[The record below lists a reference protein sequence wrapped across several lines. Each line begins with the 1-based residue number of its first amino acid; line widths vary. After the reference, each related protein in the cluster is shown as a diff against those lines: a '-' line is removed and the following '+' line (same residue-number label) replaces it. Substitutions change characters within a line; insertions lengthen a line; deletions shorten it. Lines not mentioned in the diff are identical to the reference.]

1 MVGPAGATNG
11 PQYDRAMRAP
21 PPWPPE
27 PPLPLPPGRTVHV
40 PDRGEMFIRDSD
52 PAGTTERPVVMLLH
66 GWIATADLNW
76 CGAYDDLA
84 GAGYR
89 VLAIDHRGHGRGLL
103 PLERFSLAACAGDAA
118 GVLRTLGLTPATVV
132 GYSMGGAVAQLLARD
147 HPDVI
152 GGLVLSATA
161 QHWKDPET
169 RRVWRAMG
177 AFGLSLSVAPRATW
191 RSGLHR
197 VGMPDSPATAWL
209 QSELMRHSAR
219 DIADAGRELG
229 RFDSRPWAASIR
241 APTAVVLTTRDGA
254 VRPSKQRELAAAF
267 NATVFEAPIRHLEI
281 VTQAREYNP
290 VLLEAIAS
298 VTPERGMKAA

>member
-1 MVGPAGATNG
+1 
-11 PQYDRAMRAP
+11 
-21 PPWPPE
+21 
-27 PPLPLPPGRTVHV
+27 
-40 PDRGEMFIRDSD
+40 
-52 PAGTTERPVVMLLH
+52 
-66 GWIATADLNW
+66 
-76 CGAYDDLA
+76 
-84 GAGYR
+84 
-89 VLAIDHRGHGRGLL
+89 
-103 PLERFSLAACAGDAA
+103 
-118 GVLRTLGLTPATVV
+118 
-132 GYSMGGAVAQLLARD
+132 
-147 HPDVI
+147 
-152 GGLVLSATA
+152 
-161 QHWKDPET
+161 
-169 RRVWRAMG
+169 
-177 AFGLSLSVAPRATW
+177 
-191 RSGLHR
+191 
-197 VGMPDSPATAWL
+197 MPDSPATAWL